1 MSAEIGSQRLRI
13 AQFLAKSRCPICYAL
28 KVFQGELLES
38 PGAMEFAHLC
48 HYHAWVL
55 AESAPGIVATESFLR
70 ALRAV
75 KTGPK
80 LERAS
85 NCDPCRRIHE
95 EETRRVEELADDLKR
110 SAVLEWMRKQGAVC
124 VRHAH
129 ALNDQV
135 PTHVQMDVAAILQRT
150 IAELNQELEAF
161 LEHTRR
167 GIRTGGGVL
176 GRAAEFLVAQ
186 RGILD

>member
-13 AQFLAKSRCPICYAL
+13 AQFLAKSRCPICAAL
-28 KVFQGELLES
+28 KVFQRELLEG
-38 PGAMEFAHLC
+38 PRAGEFAHLC

-70 ALRAV
+70 ALRTV

-80 LERAS
+80 PERAS

-95 EETRRVEELADDLKR
+95 EETRRIEELADDLKR
-110 SAVLEWMRKQGAVC
+110 PAVLEWMRKQGTVC

-129 ALNDQV
+129 ALSDQV
-135 PTHVQMDVAAILQRT
+135 PAHVRIDVAAILQRT
-150 IAELNQELEAF
+150 VAELNQELTTF
-161 LEHTRR
+161 LEHTKS
-167 GIRTGGGVL
+167 GLHTGGGVL
-176 GRAAEFLVAQ
+176 GRTAEFLVAQ